1 MNVFLDTNVLLDMF
15 LARDDGSAADL
26 FKQIADNSTYIV
38 SVSDITVINTYYILE
53 KISNKKNARQAVGIL
68 IKCCEINVGD
78 SVTIQSAFNS
88 DFTDFEDAVQYYCAK
103 ASDVELLVTNNIK
116 DFQLSDIKIAT
127 ASEALQFLFK
137 S

>member
-1 MNVFLDTNVLLDMF
+1 MNIFLDTNVLLDMF
-15 LARDDGSAADL
+15 LDRDDGSAAAL
-26 FKQIADNSTYIV
+26 FKNIVENSTYIV
-38 SVSDITVINTYYILE
+38 YISDITVINTYYILE
-53 KISNKKNARQAVGIL
+53 KFSNKKNARKAVGIL

-78 SVTIQSAFNS
+78 SATIKKAFNS

-103 ASDVELLVTNNIK
+103 SSDVELLVTNNIK

-137 S
+137 R